1 LPSGPHR
8 TGRASAPPGRL
19 FVDSGAWI
27 ALRNRRDQY
36 HAEADRLIRAA
47 VEARTALLTTT
58 LVLAE
63 THRVTLFRVG
73 VRAALRGLERIDASP
88 RVTVHFP
95 GTADHAV
102 ARRWLERL
110 APRPVT
116 YTDAVSFA
124 VMEAAGCRHVLGFD
138 HDSRPPASASG
149 GAEPALR
156 RGPRPRIILATRGG
170 RPR

>member
-1 LPSGPHR
+1 MPSGPHR
-8 TGRASAPPGRL
+8 TGRASAPPGWL

-73 VRAALRGLERIDASP
+73 VRAP
-88 RVTVHFP
+88 C
-95 GTADHAV
+95 
-102 ARRWLERL
+102 
-110 APRPVT
+110 
-116 YTDAVSFA
+116 
-124 VMEAAGCRHVLGFD
+124 AG
-138 HDSRPPASASG
+138 SSAST
-149 GAEPALR
+149 PAR
-156 RGPRPRIILATRGG
+156 A
-170 RPR
+170 